1 MLYFVV
7 LQNEGGGDLGSRAE
21 QARVLFEQGKSLT
34 DIAKEL
40 DVSAGTVR
48 SWKSR
53 GRWGSNA
60 ATQRNVAKPL
70 CNDPDTATRLIA
82 SVEANEALTDQQR
95 AFCLHYVKT
104 FNATASYLR
113 AYGCSYDAARAHG
126 YELLR
131 TVAVRAEVKRLKQI
145 RAEAILAGPEDVV
158 DRYMRIAFS
167 DLSDFVEWGR
177 VQEPVIGPYG
187 PIMVTDPATGAKV
200 QMTQKVNDVRFRESS
215 EVDGTLVSEVKLGK
229 DGASIKLADRMK
241 ALAWLSDYFGLNPMD
256 KHRREYDARRLE
268 IELIKAQAAIKDD
281 GQQEMPDDGFTAAL
295 NAKAAKDWQ
304 GGDDNVGGG

>member
-1 MLYFVV
+1 M
-7 LQNEGGGDLGSRAE
+7 DSRAE
-21 QARVLFEQGKSLT
+21 QAHALFKQGKSLT

-40 DVSAGTVR
+40 NVSAGTVR

-53 GRWGSNA
+53 GKWGA
-60 ATQRNVAKPL
+60 GVATPRHVAKKR
-70 CNDPDTATRLIA
+70 CNKPDTATRLIA
-82 SVEANEALTDQQR
+82 SVEENAELTDQR
-95 AFCLHYVKT
+95 RVFCLHYVKT
-104 FNATASYLR
+104 FNATASYQR

-126 YELLR
+126 HELLR

-177 VQEPVIGPYG
+177 VQEPVIGQFG
-187 PIMVTDPATGAKV
+187 PVMLTDPATGAKV
-200 QMTQKVNDVRFRESS
+200 PMTQTVNDVRFRESS
-215 EVDGTLVSEVKLGK
+215 EVDGTLVSEVKMGK

-241 ALAWLSDYFGLNPMD
+241 ALAWLSDYFELNPKD

-268 IELIKAQAAIKDD
+268 IELIKAQATIKDD

-295 NAKAAKDWQ
+295 NAKATEDWQ
-304 GGDDNVGGG
+304 DGDDDVGGG